1 MSGED
6 QGEKCVRCGDT
17 GYDRRTLWM
26 ACMYAMNELSI
37 PLERCQ
43 LNGTRH
49 KYEGEKM
56 LESFRLS
63 IPQFAEEPSGEPAKR
78 NFFTLR
84 VCKGCRAEWMSAI
97 ERWFKS
103 GSRPRRTGSACLSA
117 ATART
122 TSCRRTRCCRTTS
135 GWSHREPPHLP
146 DDVGC
151 GGRTIRRCPT
161 CCRALELTPAG
172 GEGE

>member
-103 GSRPRRTGSACLSA
+103 GSRPRRTGSGVFV
-117 ATART
+117 
-122 TSCRRTRCCRTTS
+122 RRN
-135 GWSHREPPHLP
+135 GANYELPEDEVLPHH
-146 DDVGC
+146 
-151 GGRTIRRCPT
+151 IR
-161 CCRALELTPAG
+161 LESP
-172 GEGE
+172 